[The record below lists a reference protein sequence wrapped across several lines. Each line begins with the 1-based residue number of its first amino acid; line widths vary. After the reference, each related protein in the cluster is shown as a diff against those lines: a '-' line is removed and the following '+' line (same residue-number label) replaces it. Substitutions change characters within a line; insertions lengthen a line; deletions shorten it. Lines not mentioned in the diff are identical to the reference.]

1 MRDNKTS
8 QAASEYDANVH
19 KTLPRYHLFHTESLD
34 LVKAAMPK
42 PEAWL
47 DTGCGT
53 GTFILQAIECFG
65 EMEIVAADPAEEMLS
80 MAKKKLADYQVTYM
94 QAGSEE
100 LVCTDNFD
108 VVTAIMSHHY
118 LPEELRK
125 QATKN
130 CYKLLKQGGIYIT
143 FETIRPTSRLG
154 TQIGL
159 ERWKN
164 AQLLSGKDA
173 TAVEKHISRYG
184 IEIFPITIQEH
195 IDILQEAGFSTVE
208 VLWVSCMQAG
218 FYAIK

>member
-1 MRDNKTS
+1 
-8 QAASEYDANVH
+8 
-19 KTLPRYHLFHTESLD
+19 
-34 LVKAAMPK
+34 
-42 PEAWL
+42 
-47 DTGCGT
+47 
-53 GTFILQAIECFG
+53 
-65 EMEIVAADPAEEMLS
+65 
-80 MAKKKLADYQVTYM
+80 M

-118 LPEELRK
+118 LSEELRK

-130 CYKLLKQGGIYIT
+130 CYKLLKQGGVYIT

-154 TQIGL
+154 MQIGL
-159 ERWKN
+159 ERWQN
-164 AQLLSGKDA
+164 AQLLSGKD
-173 TAVEKHISRYG
+173 TAAVAKHINRYG

-195 IDILQEAGFSTVE
+195 IDILREAGFSTVE